1 MSGKPATGH
10 IIGYDGSGNPIY
22 QAIYD
27 DQGYQIDDMGNRI
40 DPAKAKETGKGFDD
54 AIKDLFWDVLG
65 REPRPEELSAY
76 SRDFGAKIDP
86 SEEKIFFERSQQEIQ
101 GRDDPILSLYK
112 ETTGRDP
119 TFEEYR
125 ETRKEL
131 GGDVSAEEKTGFMDK
146 VFQAETLP
154 GLRQRQDP
162 LFQLYRNELGR
173 DPDAAGYRYYQE
185 KFGQPAYITDQMRKE
200 FLGGGGFG
208 GSREIPDQL
217 GSAFRD
223 LMGRDPTSR
232 EKSELASRVGTLN
245 QDQLGNYLAS
255 QNLASRNRYG
265 ASPNA
270 GYIAQNLPSNLTPF
284 TRTQGYVPLSRPNV
298 SASMNVAGQQY
309 YQTPTSMGANYIGA
323 PTNIAPITQGF
334 QPVGQPSVPSYYP
347 QSFQPM
353 GGKGG
358 FQFQPQFRSQ
368 ELPSQQAPTQQ
379 FQPMGGKGSSP
390 RPITGKG

>member
-1 MSGKPATGH
+1 MYTGDQDSV
-10 IIGYDGSGNPIY
+10 GGREFTGLDEEGNPIY
-22 QAIYD
+22 
-27 DQGYQIDDMGNRI
+27 G
-40 DPAKAKETGKGFDD
+40 KAPKPEAGKSFND

-76 SRDFGAKIDP
+76 KRDFGAKIDP

-101 GRDDPILSLYK
+101 NRNDPILNLYK

-119 TFEEYR
+119 TFDEYR
-125 ETRKEL
+125 ATRKEL
-131 GGDVSAEEKTGFMDK
+131 GGDVSAEEKTGFMDQI
-146 VFQAETLP
+146 FQKETLP

-185 KFGQPAYITDQMRKE
+185 QFGQPAYITDQMRKE
-200 FLGGGGFG
+200 FLGAGGQEVT
-208 GSREIPDQL
+208 SRIPD
-217 GSAFRD
+217 AFRT
-223 LMGRDPTSR
+223 LMGRDPTQQEIQELSR
-232 EKSELASRVGTLN
+232 NVGTLN
-245 QDQLGNYLAS
+245 PDQMGEYLATK
-255 QNLASRNRYG
+255 NRAFTNRYTK
-265 ASPNA
+265 SPNA

-309 YQTPTSMGANYIGA
+309 YQTPTSLGANYIGA

-353 GGKGG
+353 GGNGG

-379 FQPMGGKGSSP
+379 FQPMGGKGVP
-390 RPITGKG
+390 RAITGKGG

>member
-1 MSGKPATGH
+1 MSR
-10 IIGYDGSGNPIY
+10 IIGYDNEGNPIY
-22 QAIYD
+22 QAEYD
-27 DQGYQIDDMGNRI
+27 DSGNVI
-40 DPAKAKETGKGFDD
+40 PPTTTKKETGKSFND

-101 GRDDPILSLYK
+101 NRNDPILSLYK

-119 TFEEYR
+119 TVDEYR

-131 GGDVSAEEKTGFMDK
+131 GGDVSAEEKTGFMDQI
-146 VFQAETLP
+146 FQKETLP

-185 KFGQPAYITDQMRKE
+185 QFGQPAYITDQMRKE
-200 FLGGGGFG
+200 FLAGGGYG
-208 GSREIPDQL
+208 GSREIPDQM
-217 GSAFRD
+217 GSAFRE
-223 LMGRDPTSR
+223 LMGRDPTDR
-232 EKSELASRVGTLN
+232 EKQELSARVGTLN
-245 QDQLGNYLAS
+245 PDQLGNYLAN
-255 QNLASRNRYG
+255 QNLAGRNRYG
-265 ASPNA
+265 ASPTA
-270 GYIAQNLPSNLTPF
+270 GYVAKNLPSNLTPF

-298 SASMNVAGQQY
+298 SASMNQAGGQY
-309 YQTPTSMGANYIGA
+309 YQTPTSLGANYIGA

-334 QPVGQPSVPSYYP
+334 QPVGMPSTI
-347 QSFQPM
+347 

-358 FQFQPQFRSQ
+358 FQFQPQSRSQ

-379 FQPMGGKGSSP
+379 FQPMGGKGVP
-390 RPITGKG
+390 RAITGKGG